1 MGESTSLSV
10 GDLKFVKKRVLITDV
25 DNTLLDWQDL
35 WYQTFSA
42 MMDKVLEISG
52 VDPETLYAE
61 ASVIHQRY
69 GTSEYSRLLEE
80 LPSLQS
86 LYGDTVSTVMAPA
99 INAFRETRRRVLAL
113 YPTVA
118 ETLATLKAK
127 GVAIAAFTESKAFYT
142 NYRFRKLGLD
152 GLIDVLYSPEDHSV
166 PEEVIATRRYDAETY
181 AFKHTVHH
189 YTPEGE
195 VKPNP
200 AILLEIV
207 RDLGVSIEEV
217 VYVGDNPLKDVFM
230 AQQAGITDVHAAYG
244 SSQHKPEYELLRKV
258 THWTPEMVERER
270 TALKPGN
277 VVASHVLTTNFAEL
291 LPLFENS

>member
-1 MGESTSLSV
+1 MQ
-10 GDLKFVKKRVLITDV
+10 KRVLITDV

-42 MMDKVLEISG
+42 MMDTVLDISG

-61 ASVIHQRY
+61 ASVIHQKH
-69 GTSEYSRLLEE
+69 GTSEYSHLLEE
-80 LPSLQS
+80 LPSLRAR
-86 LYGDTVSTVMAPA
+86 YGDDILTEMAPA
-99 INAFRETRRRVLAL
+99 IDAFREARRRMLAL

-118 ETLATLKAK
+118 DTLTALKEK
-127 GVAIAAFTESKAFYT
+127 GVRIAAFTESKAFYT

-152 GLIDVLYSPEDHSV
+152 GLVDVLYSPEDHSV
-166 PEEVIATRRYDAETY
+166 PEATVATRHYDADSY
-181 AFKHTVHH
+181 VFKHTVHH

-200 AILLEIV
+200 EILLDIV
-207 RDLGVSIEEV
+207 KDLGVSVDEV

-270 TALKPGN
+270 TALKPGS
-277 VVASHVLTTNFAEL
+277 VIPSHVLTENFAQI
-291 LPLFENS
+291 LPLFEMS

>member
-1 MGESTSLSV
+1 M
-10 GDLKFVKKRVLITDV
+10 KKRVLITDV

-42 MMDKVLEISG
+42 MMDTVLDISG

-61 ASVIHQRY
+61 ASVIHQKH
-69 GTSEYSRLLEE
+69 GTSEYSHLLEE
-80 LPSLQS
+80 LPSLRAR
-86 LYGDTVSTVMAPA
+86 YGDDILTVMTPA

-118 ETLATLKAK
+118 DTLTSLKKK
-127 GVAIAAFTESKAFYT
+127 GVRIAAFTESKAFYT

-166 PEEVIATRRYDAETY
+166 PNETVATRHYDADSY

-200 AILLEIV
+200 DILLDIV
-207 RDLGVSIEEV
+207 KDLGVSIDEA

-230 AQQAGITDVHAAYG
+230 AQKAGITDVHAAYG

-270 TALKPGN
+270 TALKPGS
-277 VVASHVLTTNFAEL
+277 VIPSYVLTENFAQI
-291 LPLFENS
+291 LPLFEMS

>member
-1 MGESTSLSV
+1 MV
-10 GDLKFVKKRVLITDV
+10 QKRVLITDV

-42 MMDKVLEISG
+42 MMDKVLDISG

-61 ASVIHQRY
+61 ASVIHQKY
-69 GTSEYSRLLEE
+69 GTSEYSHLLEE
-80 LPSLQS
+80 LPSLRAR
-86 LYGDTVSTVMAPA
+86 YGDDVLTVMRPA
-99 INAFRETRRRVLAL
+99 IDAFRETRRRVLAL

-118 ETLATLKAK
+118 ETLASLKK
-127 GVAIAAFTESKAFYT
+127 NGVRIAAFTESKAFYT

-152 GLIDVLYSPEDHSV
+152 GLVDILYSPEDHSIPNETV
-166 PEEVIATRRYDAETY
+166 ATRHYDADSY
-181 AFKHTVHH
+181 AFKHTLHR

-200 AILLEIV
+200 DILLDIV
-207 RDLGVSIEEV
+207 KDLGVSIDEA

-270 TALKPGN
+270 TALKPGS
-277 VVASHVLTTNFAEL
+277 VIPSYVLTENFAQI
-291 LPLFENS
+291 LPLFEMS

>member
-1 MGESTSLSV
+1 MQ
-10 GDLKFVKKRVLITDV
+10 KRVLITDV

-42 MMDKVLEISG
+42 MMDKVIDISG
-52 VDPETLYAE
+52 VDPEVLYAE
-61 ASVIHQRY
+61 SSVIHQKY

-80 LPSLQS
+80 LPSLRAR
-86 LYGDTVSTVMAPA
+86 YGDDILTVMTPA
-99 INAFRETRRRVLAL
+99 IDAFRETRRRVLAL

-118 ETLATLKAK
+118 DTLATLKEK
-127 GVAIAAFTESKAFYT
+127 GVRIAAFTESKAFYT

-152 GLIDVLYSPEDHSV
+152 GLVDVLYSPEDHSV
-166 PEEVIATRRYDAETY
+166 PEETVATRHYDADSY

-200 AILLEIV
+200 DILLDIV
-207 RDLGVSIEEV
+207 RDLDVTIDEV

-277 VVASHVLTTNFAEL
+277 ITPSHVLTQNFAQI
-291 LPLFENS
+291 LPLFEMS

>member
-1 MGESTSLSV
+1 M
-10 GDLKFVKKRVLITDV
+10 VKKRVLITDV
-25 DNTLLDWQDL
+25 DNTLLDWQEL

-42 MMDKVLEISG
+42 MMAKVIEISG
-52 VDPETLYAE
+52 IDPDTLYAE
-61 ASVIHQRY
+61 ASIIHQKY

-80 LPSLQS
+80 LPSLQMQ
-86 LYGDTVSTVMAPA
+86 YGEDVLAVMAPA
-99 INAFRETRRRVLAL
+99 IEAFREARRRVLAL

-118 ETLATLKAK
+118 ETLTILKKK
-127 GVAIAAFTESKAFYT
+127 GVLIAAFTESKAFYT

-152 GLIDVLYSPEDHSV
+152 GLVDVLYSPEDHSM
-166 PEEVIATRRYDAETY
+166 PEETVVKRRYDVDTY

-200 AILLEIV
+200 DILLDIV
-207 RDLGVSIEEV
+207 RDLGVSADEV

-230 AQQAGITDVHAAYG
+230 AQQAGITDVYAAYG

-270 TALKPGN
+270 TALKPGSI
-277 VVASHVLTTNFAEL
+277 VATHVLTENFAQI
-291 LPLFENS
+291 LPLFEES

>member
-1 MGESTSLSV
+1 MV
-10 GDLKFVKKRVLITDV
+10 RKRVLITDV

-42 MMDKVLEISG
+42 LMDTVLDISG

-61 ASVIHQRY
+61 ASVIHQKY
-69 GTSEYSRLLEE
+69 GTSEYSHLLEE
-80 LPSLQS
+80 LPSLRA
-86 LYGDTVSTVMAPA
+86 LYGDNILTVMAPA
-99 INAFRETRRRVLAL
+99 IDAFREARRRVLAL

-118 ETLATLKAK
+118 DTLATLKAK
-127 GVAIAAFTESKAFYT
+127 GVRIAAFTESKAFYT

-166 PEEVIATRRYDAETY
+166 PAETVATRHYDADSY

-189 YTPEGE
+189 FTPEGE

-200 AILLEIV
+200 DILLDIV
-207 RDLGVSIEEV
+207 KDLGVSIDEV

-244 SSQHKPEYELLRKV
+244 SSQHKPEYDLLRKV

-270 TALKPGN
+270 TALKPGS
-277 VVASHVLTTNFAEL
+277 VLPSHVLTENFAQI
-291 LPLFENS
+291 LPLFEMS

>member
-1 MGESTSLSV
+1 M
-10 GDLKFVKKRVLITDV
+10 VKKRVLITDV

-42 MMDKVLEISG
+42 MMDTVLDISG
-52 VDPETLYAE
+52 VDPDKLYAE
-61 ASVIHQRY
+61 ASVIHQKY
-69 GTSEYSRLLEE
+69 GTSEYSYLLEE
-80 LPSLQS
+80 LPSLHA
-86 LYGDTVSTVMAPA
+86 LYGNEVLTVMAPA
-99 INAFRETRRRVLAL
+99 IDAFRAARRRALAL

-118 ETLATLKAK
+118 DTLTALKAK
-127 GVAIAAFTESKAFYT
+127 GVRIAAFTESKAFYT

-152 GLIDVLYSPEDHSV
+152 GLVDVLYSPEDHGV
-166 PEEVIATRRYDAETY
+166 PVETVSTRHYDADSY

-200 AILLEIV
+200 DILLDIV
-207 RDLGVSIEEV
+207 KDLGASVDEV
-217 VYVGDNPLKDVFM
+217 VYVGDNPLKDVLM

-270 TALKPGN
+270 NALKPGSI
-277 VVASHVLTTNFAEL
+277 VPSHVLTQNFSQI
-291 LPLFENS
+291 LPLFEMS

>member
-1 MGESTSLSV
+1 MV
-10 GDLKFVKKRVLITDV
+10 QKRVLITDV

-42 MMDKVLEISG
+42 MMDKVIDISG
-52 VDPETLYAE
+52 VDPEVLYAE
-61 ASVIHQRY
+61 SSVIHQKY

-80 LPSLQS
+80 LPSLRAR
-86 LYGDTVSTVMAPA
+86 YGDDILAVMMPA
-99 INAFRETRRRVLAL
+99 IDAFRETRRRVLAL

-118 ETLATLKAK
+118 DTLATLKEK
-127 GVAIAAFTESKAFYT
+127 GVRIAAFTESKAFYT

-152 GLIDVLYSPEDHSV
+152 GLVDVLYSPEDHSV
-166 PEEVIATRRYDAETY
+166 PEETVATRHYDADSY

-200 AILLEIV
+200 DILLDIV
-207 RDLGVSIEEV
+207 RDLDVTIDEV

-277 VVASHVLTTNFAEL
+277 VTPSHVLTENFAQI
-291 LPLFENS
+291 LPLFEMP

>member
-1 MGESTSLSV
+1 LV
-10 GDLKFVKKRVLITDV
+10 QKRVLITDV

-42 MMDKVLEISG
+42 MMDTVLDISG
-52 VDPETLYAE
+52 ADPDTLYAE
-61 ASVIHQRY
+61 ASVIHQKY
-69 GTSEYSRLLEE
+69 GTSEYSHLLEE
-80 LPSLQS
+80 LPSLRA
-86 LYGDTVSTVMAPA
+86 LYGDNVLTVMAPA
-99 INAFRETRRRVLAL
+99 IDAFREARRRVLAL

-118 ETLATLKAK
+118 DTLATLKAK
-127 GVAIAAFTESKAFYT
+127 GVRIAAFTESKAFYT

-152 GLIDVLYSPEDHSV
+152 GLVDVLYSPEDHSV
-166 PEEVIATRRYDAETY
+166 PAGTVTTRHYDADSY

-189 YTPEGE
+189 FTPEGE

-200 AILLEIV
+200 DILLDIV
-207 RDLGVSIEEV
+207 KDLGVSIDEV

-270 TALKPGN
+270 TALKPGS
-277 VVASHVLTTNFAEL
+277 VLPSHVLTENFAQI
-291 LPLFENS
+291 LPLFEMS